1 MDKTDTHICVEDTSQ
16 TKPCK
21 EQEKINPTT
30 TLKEIV
36 SSLISTAPII
46 STTPKV
52 SSLITTVPSISTTP
66 KVSSLI
72 TTIPSIS
79 TTQIAKI
86 IQSTIAVIN
95 TIKIFR
101 QHLYKKQK
109 KHPLFF

>member
-52 SSLITTVPSISTTP
+52 SSLITTVPSISTT
-66 KVSSLI
+66 
-72 TTIPSIS
+72 
-79 TTQIAKI
+79 QIAKI

-95 TIKIFR
+95 TIKIFQ